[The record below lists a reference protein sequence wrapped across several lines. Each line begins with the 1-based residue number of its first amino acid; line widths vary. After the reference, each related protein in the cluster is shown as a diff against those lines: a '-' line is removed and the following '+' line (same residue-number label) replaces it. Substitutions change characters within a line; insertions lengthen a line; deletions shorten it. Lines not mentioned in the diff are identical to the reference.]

1 MASDRAVEGVLY
13 ISYDGMLEP
22 LGQSQVLAYLERLA
36 SGWRIH
42 LISFE
47 KAHDWADADRRERI
61 AARIR
66 AAGIVWQPRRYHK
79 RFSVLATAYDI
90 GIGTLSALWLRL
102 RHRLPVLHA
111 RSDVATLM
119 AWVVARTT
127 GARLIFDMRGFWA
140 EERVDGGLWPRD
152 GRLYRTVRW
161 FERRF
166 LLSADCVISLTQAAV
181 KLMQGDPSLQGRLP
195 PIAVIPTCADLARF
209 RPMRAQPPAGFVLG
223 YVGSAGTW
231 QLFDEVAACFTILC
245 ELRADARLLI
255 VNRGEHDWIRAR
267 LSAADI
273 PESRY
278 ELLAVEHA
286 DVPAQMARMSAGVF
300 FNPTGVSRQ
309 AAAPTKLGEF
319 LGCGVPCLSN
329 AGYGDVADLLHAERT
344 GVAIAGFDV
353 AIVRAGLASLIAL
366 GEQPD
371 IAARCA
377 AAARRHFSLE
387 RGVAAY
393 DAIYR
398 ELSATSAPDSGEI
411 KP

>member
-1 MASDRAVEGVLY
+1 MSVLY

-36 SGWRIH
+36 ANRRIH

-47 KAHDWADADRRERI
+47 KASDWVDAERRARI

-66 AAGIVWQPRRYHK
+66 AAGIVWHPRRYHK

-90 GIGTLSALWLRL
+90 AIGTLTALWLRL
-102 RHRLPVLHA
+102 RHGLRVLHS

-140 EERVDGGLWPRD
+140 EERVDGGLWPRG
-152 GRLYRTVRW
+152 GRLYRTARW

-166 LLSADCVISLTQAAV
+166 LTSADRVISLTQAAV
-181 KLMQGDPSLQGRLP
+181 KLMQADPSLQSRLP

-209 RPMRAQPPAGFVLG
+209 RPMRTQPPVEFVLG

-231 QLFDEVAACFTILC
+231 QLFDEVAVCFAALC

-267 LSAADI
+267 LTAARI
-273 PESRY
+273 PENRY

-300 FNPTGVSRQ
+300 FNKTSLSRQ
-309 AAAPTKLGEF
+309 ASAPTKLGEF
-319 LGCGVPCLSN
+319 LGCGLPCLSN
-329 AGYGDVADLLHAERT
+329 AGYGDVAELLNSENV
-344 GVAIAGFDV
+344 GVAIADFEQ
-353 AIVRAGLASLIAL
+353 ATIRAGLHALVAL
-366 GEQPD
+366 GEQSD
-371 IAARCA
+371 IAERCVAVARKY
-377 AAARRHFSLE
+377 FSLE

-398 ELSATSAPDSGEI
+398 ELGAG
-411 KP
+411 